1 MAVSFN
7 TGDYTL
13 LELFVERQ
21 NDNEAG
27 VALGTTGDRCFHPM
41 PRNHRR
47 HHFRIPVPAGTTV
60 SVELTNAV
68 SRYAY
73 LSECADLIDCGIR
86 FVSLDPAE
94 SDWPTLPTPDEIY
107 GREGRSAAHFEPV
120 THWMND
126 PNGLCRFQGRYHMFY
141 QFNPYG
147 WGWDSMHW
155 GHAVSRDLV
164 HWTHLPVVLE
174 PQPEFAEDPTLTG
187 GAFSGSAVTVDA
199 DDMPCPGDD
208 AAAIRL
214 FLTRHLET
222 RGDFDSVTEYQTTCL
237 TEDGV
242 HMRVESPLVVRPDDD
257 FGLDFRDPK
266 VECGLV
272 NGGTD
277 PNRAYMVL
285 ATNLPVEQIDGA
297 DDVVDDGAG
306 ALFAGRENPGV
317 PGVASRGAGGW
328 YARDQFDEPG
338 QAQGCD
344 TSRVPAMALFS
355 SAKPLRRNGTWH
367 YEGPVL
373 ADAGHAAALTYE
385 CPDLFELDGKT
396 VAVGALMHYRDRQG
410 RFQPVRWYAGDLT
423 GTADGPRLSV
433 TSSGW
438 VDFGSGYYATQSF
451 RDDDG
456 RRIVIAWYTD
466 FPGARTERPCVAN
479 GAMSLPR
486 ELHMRD
492 GKLYAHPIAEVYEQL
507 LGEPIEIRNDAGD
520 ADGADVDGIGGAD
533 ATRSFEAIGGAYYA
547 DLRLEDDA
555 DFDLTLAEGESEVGA
570 AGSADP
576 AASRPCVRVA
586 RTNGVTRLV
595 TRGLNV
601 DDVDFVSEVDHVRRV
616 EVFFDRNIAEVFL
629 NDGEAAGSML
639 FQPAAGP
646 VDCTLR
652 AQDGVGGFEARTLNG
667 IWR

>member
-1 MAVSFN
+1 MTASFD

-21 NDNEAG
+21 GDGEAG
-27 VALGTTGDRCFHPM
+27 VALETSGDRRFHPV
-41 PRNHRR
+41 PQDERR

-60 SVELTNAV
+60 SVGLTNAV

-73 LSECADLIDCGIR
+73 LSECEDLIDRGVR

-94 SDWPTLPTPDEIY
+94 SDWPTLPTLGEIY
-107 GREGRSAAHFEPV
+107 GREGRSAAHFEPF

-164 HWTHLPVVLE
+164 HWTHLPVALE
-174 PQPEFAEDPTLTG
+174 PQPEFANDPTLTG

-199 DDMPCPGDD
+199 DGMPCPGDD
-208 AAAIRL
+208 AVAIRL

-242 HMRVESPLVVRPDDD
+242 HMRVESPLVVRPDDG

-272 NGGTD
+272 GDAVD
-277 PNRAYMVL
+277 PERAYMVL
-285 ATNLPVEQIDGA
+285 ATNLPVERIDGA
-297 DDVVDDGAG
+297 GDVVDDGAG
-306 ALFAGRENPGV
+306 SLFAGRENPGV
-317 PGVASRGAGGW
+317 PGVASRGTDGW
-328 YARDQFDEPG
+328 YARSQFDKPG
-338 QAQGCD
+338 QAEGCNPA
-344 TSRVPAMALFS
+344 RVPAMALFS
-355 SAKPLRRNGTWH
+355 SAKPLRRNGTWR

-373 ADAGHAAALTYE
+373 ADAGHAVALTYE

-410 RFQPVRWYAGDLT
+410 RFQPVRWYAGDLADA
-423 GTADGPRLSV
+423 GDGPRLTV

-466 FPGARTERPCVAN
+466 FPGARTERPCIAN

-492 GKLYAHPIAEVYEQL
+492 GKLYARPVTEVYDQL
-507 LGEPIEIRNDAGD
+507 LGEAIEVRGGDAG
-520 ADGADVDGIGGAD
+520 GV
-533 ATRSFEAIGGAYYA
+533 RSFEAAGGAYYA

-555 DFDLTLAEGESEVGA
+555 DFDLTLAEGEPERSEDGGDA
-570 AGSADP
+570 AAET
-576 AASRPCVRVA
+576 RPCVRVT
-586 RTNGVTRLV
+586 RVNGVTRLA

-616 EVFFDRNIAEVFL
+616 EVFFDHNIAEVFL

-646 VDCTLR
+646 VNCTLR
-652 AQDGVGGFEARTLNG
+652 AQGGVEGFEARTLNG
-667 IWR
+667 IWD